1 LWCRF
6 GGKYNGKVAGKVM
19 ENPAPIYSGVR
30 DILIARKAPHIT
42 DECIANLC
50 DQVVEVMEIW
60 NKFFSIL
67 Q

>member
-1 LWCRF
+1 
-6 GGKYNGKVAGKVM
+6 M
-19 ENPAPIYSGVR
+19 EKPAPIYSGVR

-42 DECIANLC
+42 NECIANLC